1 MSLGPG
7 EETIEHATPEREF
20 SLGVSAV
27 AIFIWLFKVIEYVIP
42 AYYRPATISL
52 STDDAMRLAQ
62 VRDLLAGQSW
72 YDLTQWRMNVPFGLP
87 MHWSRLI
94 DAPIAGLILL
104 FRQFLAPQPAETLAI
119 C

>member
-1 MSLGPG
+1 MTLELG
-7 EETIEHATPEREF
+7 EEAIPRVTPEREF
-20 SLGVSAV
+20 SLSVPAV
-27 AIFIWLFKVIEYVIP
+27 AVFIWLFKVIEYVIP
-42 AYYRPATISL
+42 AYFHPQTISL

-94 DAPIAGLILL
+94 DAPIAGLILI
-104 FRQFLAPQPAETLAI
+104 FRQFLTPQSA
-119 C
+119 